1 MDGCSQR
8 WVLTTLKGVSPV
20 SGDTPLFVVRL
31 RRSHPLR
38 LSLGGSRPR
47 VARLCFAGKSF
58 FCVCPAA
65 SVLGFL
71 IGENDGLLGFVTG
84 VVTPVRLHEHG
95 VDLFEVNGFGVVA
108 HGFDE
113 GADTE
118 VSNGPQDALGDAQD
132 EVEGVIGEG
141 VVR

>member
-1 MDGCSQR
+1 MLRSYLYQDFQGMGGCSQR

-47 VARLCFAGKSF
+47 VARLCLAGKVSCF
-58 FCVCPAA
+58 VRAGVA
-65 SVLGFL
+65 SALGFL

-84 VVTPVRLHEHG
+84 VVTPVGLHEHG
-95 VDLFEVNGFGVVA
+95 VDLFEINCFGAVA
-108 HGFDE
+108 HGFD
-113 GADTE
+113 
-118 VSNGPQDALGDAQD
+118 
-132 EVEGVIGEG
+132 
-141 VVR
+141 